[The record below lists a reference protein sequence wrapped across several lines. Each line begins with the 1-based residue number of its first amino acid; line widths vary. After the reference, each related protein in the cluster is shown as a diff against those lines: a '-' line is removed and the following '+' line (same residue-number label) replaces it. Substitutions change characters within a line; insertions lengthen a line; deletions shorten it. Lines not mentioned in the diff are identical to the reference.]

1 MDKLEISG
9 GIPLEGEVR
18 ISGAKNATLPI
29 LCGALLAEGPVTIGN
44 VPHLQD
50 VTTTIELLGRMG
62 VTVTLDEH
70 MRIEVDAGSIRDYVA
85 PYDLVKTMRASIL
98 VLGPLLARFGQADV
112 SLPGGCAIGARPV
125 NIHVAGLQ
133 ALGASIHIE
142 GGYIRARAERLR
154 GTRLVLDTVTVT
166 GTENLMM
173 AAALAEGE
181 TIIENAAREPEV
193 VDLANFMNAM
203 GAKVQGAGTDRLVIE
218 GVRSLRGVQ
227 YEVLPDRIEAG
238 TYLVAGAITS
248 GHVRIKNARPDHLE
262 SVLVKLREA
271 GAQVASGGNWV
282 EVDMRGRRPRA
293 VDVRTAPY
301 PAFPTDMQAQF
312 AALDAI
318 AEGVGTVVET
328 IFENRFMHML
338 EMRRMGA
345 EIRLEGNTAIIHG
358 VARLTAA
365 PVMATDLRA
374 SASLVLAG
382 LVAEGVTEIERIY
395 HIDRGYETIEEKLA
409 QLGARIRRVPQEPV
423 HRGGPR
429 GVSTARPVLSA
440 GR

>member
-1 MDKLEISG
+1 MDKLQIAG
-9 GIPLEGEVR
+9 GVPLEGEVR

-29 LCGALLAEGPVTIGN
+29 LAAGLLASEPVTICN
-44 VPHLQD
+44 VPHLKD

-62 VTVTLDEH
+62 VSVTIAEGL
-70 MRIEVDAGSIRDYVA
+70 RIEVDASTLKECFA

-98 VLGPLLARFGQADV
+98 VLGPLVARFGRADV

-133 ALGASIHIE
+133 AMGADIQIE
-142 GGYIRARAERLR
+142 GGYIRARAGRLR
-154 GTRLVLDTVTVT
+154 GARLVLDAVTVT

-173 AAALAEGE
+173 AATLADGE
-181 TIIENAAREPEV
+181 TVLENAAREPEV
-193 VDLANFMNAM
+193 VDLANFLIAM
-203 GAKVQGAGTDRLVIE
+203 GAKISGAGTDKIVIQ
-218 GVRSLRGVQ
+218 GVPKLHGTT
-227 YEVLPDRIEAG
+227 YEVLPDRIESG
-238 TYLVAGAITS
+238 TYLVAGAITR
-248 GHVRIKNARPDHLE
+248 GHVRIKNTRPEHLDA
-262 SVLVKLREA
+262 VTAKLREA
-271 GAQVASGGNWV
+271 GASVNIGDNWI

-312 AALDAI
+312 AALNTVAV
-318 AEGVGTVVET
+318 GVGTIIET

-338 EMRRMGA
+338 EMRRLGA
-345 EIRLEGNTAIIHG
+345 EIRLEGNTAIIRG
-358 VARLTAA
+358 VERLTAA

-382 LVAEGVTEIERIY
+382 LVAEGRTEIERIY

-409 QLGARIRRVPQEPV
+409 GIGAQIRRIPN
-423 HRGGPR
+423 
-429 GVSTARPVLSA
+429 
-440 GR
+440 

>member
-1 MDKLEISG
+1 VDKLQITG
-9 GIPLEGEVR
+9 GKPLEGEVR

-29 LCGALLAEGPVTIGN
+29 LAGALLAEGPVIVGN

-70 MRIEVDAGSIRDYVA
+70 MRIEVDAGTIREYFA
-85 PYDLVKTMRASIL
+85 PYELVKTMRASIL
-98 VLGPLLARFGQADV
+98 VLGPLVARFGHADV

-133 ALGASIHIE
+133 ALGADIHIE
-142 GGYIRARAERLR
+142 GGYIRARTQGRLR

-173 AAALAEGE
+173 AATLASGE
-181 TIIENAAREPEV
+181 TVIENAAREPEV
-193 VDLANFMNAM
+193 IDLANFLIAM
-203 GAKVQGAGTDRLVIE
+203 GAKITGAGTDRIVIQ
-218 GVRSLRGVQ
+218 GVEKLHSVS

-238 TYLVAGAITS
+238 TYLVAGAITG
-248 GHVRIKNARPDHLE
+248 GHVRVRHARPEHLE
-262 SVLVKLREA
+262 AVLSKLSES
-271 GAQVASGGNWV
+271 GAAVATGSDWA
-282 EVDMRGRRPRA
+282 EVDMRNRRPRA

-312 AALDAI
+312 AALDTVAD
-318 AEGVGTVVET
+318 GVGTIVET

-358 VARLTAA
+358 VKRLTAA

-382 LVAEGVTEIERIY
+382 LVAEGKTEIERIY

-409 QLGARIRRVPQEPV
+409 QIGAQIRRVPN
-423 HRGGPR
+423 
-429 GVSTARPVLSA
+429 
-440 GR
+440 

>member
-1 MDKLEISG
+1 MDKLQIQG
-9 GIPLEGEVR
+9 GVPLEGEVR

-29 LCGALLAEGPVTIGN
+29 LAAGLLASDPVTICN
-44 VPHLQD
+44 VPHLKD

-62 VTVTLDEH
+62 VSVTIAEGLK
-70 MRIEVDAGSIRDYVA
+70 IEVDASTLRECFA

-98 VLGPLLARFGQADV
+98 VLGPLVARFGRADV

-133 ALGASIHIE
+133 AMGADIQIE
-142 GGYIRARAERLR
+142 GGYIRARAGRLK
-154 GTRLVLDTVTVT
+154 GARLVLDAVTVT

-173 AAALAEGE
+173 AATLADGE
-181 TIIENAAREPEV
+181 TVLENAAREPEV
-193 VDLANFMNAM
+193 VDLANFLISM
-203 GAKVQGAGTDRLVIE
+203 GAKIQGAGTDKIVIQ
-218 GVRSLRGVQ
+218 GVKKLHGTT
-227 YEVLPDRIEAG
+227 YEVLPDRIESG
-238 TYLVAGAITS
+238 TYLVAGAITR
-248 GHVRIKNARPDHLE
+248 GHVRIKNTRPDHLDA
-262 SVLVKLREA
+262 VTAKLREA
-271 GAQVASGGNWV
+271 GATVDIGENWV

-312 AALDAI
+312 AALNTVA
-318 AEGVGTVVET
+318 AGVGTIIET

-338 EMRRMGA
+338 EMRRLGA
-345 EIRLEGNTAIIHG
+345 EIRLEGNTAIIRG
-358 VARLTAA
+358 VERLTAA

-382 LVAEGVTEIERIY
+382 LIAEGRTEIERIY

-409 QLGARIRRVPQEPV
+409 GIGAQIRRVPN
-423 HRGGPR
+423 
-429 GVSTARPVLSA
+429 
-440 GR
+440 